1 MLPLA
6 KIRADDGWCDEPA
19 DRNYNRPVRLPYSA
33 SAETMLR
40 NDEAYDVAIVL
51 DWNIRRRA
59 RGRGSAV
66 FLHIAPPG
74 HPPTEGCVAI
84 SPRDMARLPPH
95 LSVKTVL
102 RISR

>member
-1 MLPLA
+1 
-6 KIRADDGWCDEPA
+6 
-19 DRNYNRPVRLPYSA
+19 
-33 SAETMLR
+33 MLR
-40 NDEAYDVAIVL
+40 NDELYDVAIVL

-95 LSVKTVL
+95 LSVRTVL